1 MDSKLKE
8 IQNLSKEQ
16 CIVIASKEGIKT
28 LIRSSLVDNILRMEF
43 IPLEEC
49 TEMELQSFLM
59 YESMQEHIKPSQD
72 KTIRSKDY
80 KIFTKDDYIKYNLS
94 DKKSSFISK
103 EYIKILNDEW
113 DKLSKDFNFIIGVWE
128 ENNLMFC
135 SVEYF
140 NNNILI

>member
-1 MDSKLKE
+1 MD
-8 IQNLSKEQ
+8 
-16 CIVIASKEGIKT
+16 
-28 LIRSSLVDNILRMEF
+28 F

-59 YESMQEHIKPSQD
+59 YEAMQEHIKPSKD
-72 KTIRSKDY
+72 KVVRSKDY

-94 DKKSSFISK
+94 DKKAEFISK

-113 DKLSKDFNFIIGVWE
+113 NKLRKDFNFIVGVGE
-128 ENNLMFC
+128 ENNLMFF

-140 NNNILI
+140 NNNILS